1 MSETT
6 FEYDEIIPVPI
17 EAAWA
22 AMLRTSELDVLAGQ
36 PVVERASNA
45 DFVCEMALE
54 NGKASRTHCTAAY
67 DESSHTVTVT
77 LDSDSKRVNDTI
89 VIRAEEAGGQT
100 HVFVANTIR
109 GGAIINAMLKF
120 VGKGAIIAACK
131 QTVKNIVAIAQGGEA
146 TTLSQDEIDA
156 LAKER
161 LGELKNRSKKHSDD

>member
-54 NGKASRTHCTAAY
+54 NGLAHALHRRIR
-67 DESSHTVTVT
+67 
-77 LDSDSKRVNDTI
+77 RVD
-89 VIRAEEAGGQT
+89 A
-100 HVFVANTIR
+100 R
-109 GGAIINAMLKF
+109 GYRNARF
-120 VGKGAIIAACK
+120 
-131 QTVKNIVAIAQGGEA
+131 
-146 TTLSQDEIDA
+146 
-156 LAKER
+156 R
-161 LGELKNRSKKHSDD
+161 